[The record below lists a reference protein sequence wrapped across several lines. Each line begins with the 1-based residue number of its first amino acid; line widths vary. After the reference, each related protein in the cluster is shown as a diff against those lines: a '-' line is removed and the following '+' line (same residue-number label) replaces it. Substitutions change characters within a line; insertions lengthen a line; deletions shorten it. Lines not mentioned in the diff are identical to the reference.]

1 MTIDQDEINI
11 EQLTP
16 EDKVAILALAE
27 QIGAG
32 VPQQE
37 EKASMFSFFKRI
49 LEAKDSAKVA
59 NVSEPELY
67 AERVLRNTAL
77 FCKTL
82 GYDKVSDYLNT
93 KAENI
98 AATSLGKDM
107 ALIKAAV
114 TQRKF
119 VGTSEAE
126 TREDKEVKGSW
137 FSRRK
142 KK

>member
-1 MTIDQDEINI
+1 MPDEDINL

-27 QIGAG
+27 QIGTG
-32 VPQQE
+32 FPQQE

-67 AERVLRNTAL
+67 AERILRNTAL
-77 FCKTL
+77 FCETL
-82 GYDKVSDYLNT
+82 KYDKVAKYLGT

-98 AATSLGKDM
+98 AATSLGKNM
-107 ALIKAAV
+107 EFIKAAV

-119 VGTSEAE
+119 IGTSEAE
-126 TREDKEVKGSW
+126 TKELIGMEAKSKW
-137 FSRRK
+137 WQRK